1 MKTNTMIKNL
11 RSKFDLNAV
20 DSAEFNGRSG
30 GIWIRGDICCEATG
44 YYGSSNDTLDD
55 DNVLNKYLS
64 KHGFFAES
72 YDSETIM
79 IYNI

>member
-20 DSAEFNGRSG
+20 DSAEFDGRDG
-30 GIWIRGDICCEATG
+30 GIWIRGNICNEATG
-44 YYGSSNDTLDD
+44 YYNYANETMNDE
-55 DNVLNKYLS
+55 NVLNKYLK
-64 KHGFFAES
+64 KHGFFAEA

-79 IYNI
+79 MYNI

>member
-1 MKTNTMIKNL
+1 MIKNL
-11 RSKFDLNAV
+11 RSKFNLNAV

-44 YYGSSNDTLDD
+44 YYGYSNDTLDA

>member
-20 DSAEFNGRSG
+20 DSAEFDGRSG
-30 GIWIRGDICCEATG
+30 GIWIRDDICKEETG
-44 YYGSSNDTLDD
+44 FYAYAEGTLDD

-64 KHGFFAES
+64 KQGWYAEA
-72 YDSETIM
+72 YDNETIM
-79 IYNI
+79 MYNV

>member
-30 GIWIRGDICCEATG
+30 GIWIRGDICKEATG
-44 YYGSSNDTLDD
+44 FYDPANDTLDD
-55 DNVLNKYLS
+55 DNVLNKYLR
-64 KHGFFAES
+64 KQGWYAEA
-72 YDSETIM
+72 YDSDTIM
-79 IYNI
+79 MYNV